1 MNFNRHLDTQILQH
15 FNKYREVLILL
26 GSRQSG
32 KTTLVNRLF
41 ADALYLLV
49 DNEPVRKALETYD
62 VHTYKSILKP
72 EGGKVVIDEIQLLA
86 NPGRAVKIMYDQL
99 PHQLIITG
107 SSSLHIKHKTAESL
121 AGRKIDYHLY
131 PLTFSEYLFQ
141 NDIEPELHHR
151 IFENILRGGRQHTQQ
166 RLFDVRSLLHLILL
180 YGQYPAMVNHPRDRV
195 YLENFIDS
203 LIFKDLLEL
212 QLIDNRRV
220 ALNLLKLLA
229 YQAGGMV
236 NYSELAT
243 RLQVDQRTVKR
254 YIEIFEQ
261 SFILFRLY
269 PFTGNKRDEIVKTPK
284 IYFYDTGIRNA
295 LIGDFSD
302 MDLRPDAGALF
313 ENFIVCECFKANRYL
328 NAGYSLHYWRTK
340 QNAEVDLVLSSG
352 KDIIGIEIKSGR
364 GAFSKAFA
372 SRYPEARCDVVTMD
386 NFY

>member
-1 MNFNRHLDTQILQH
+1 MNFNRHLDTQIQQH
-15 FNKYREVLILL
+15 FNHYREVLILL

-41 ADALYLLV
+41 TDALYLLV

-72 EGGKVVIDEIQLLA
+72 EGGKVVIDEIHLLA

-121 AGRKIDYHLY
+121 TGRKIDYHLY

-141 NDIEPELHHR
+141 NDIEPELHHS
-151 IFENILRGGRQHTQQ
+151 IFENILQGGKQHINQ
-166 RLFDVRSLLHLILL
+166 RLFDVRSLLQLMLL

-220 ALNLLKLLA
+220 AHNLLKLLA

-328 NAGYSLHYWRTK
+328 NVGYSLHYWRTK

-352 KDIIGIEIKSGR
+352 KDIIAIEIKSGR
-364 GAFSKAFA
+364 GTFSRAFT
-372 SRYPEARCDVVTMD
+372 SRYPQARCGVITMD